1 MVKRAQMNPPGDGRA
16 AESADAADAVVVR
29 DLTARGVRV
38 RFSEAGTG
46 APVFLLHGFLQTR
59 ASFEGIRSLLARS
72 FRVIVPD
79 FPGFG
84 ESEKPDPVR
93 YAYGHHEFASVVAD
107 LASALS
113 LGRVSVC
120 GAGMGASVALMFGG
134 EHKDLVHK
142 LVLISPVVYEHT
154 PNAMERVL
162 SWPVVGSLVMK
173 QVVNKR
179 LFSMHLA
186 RTLYKGSR
194 DEHEEITS
202 RYYDAFNTPAS
213 RQAAHATL
221 RGTLDSRPLVA
232 ALPRIV
238 APTLIVCGRNDTR
251 VPLAHARKLSR
262 EIAGANLA
270 VLDCGHAVAEEAPS
284 ELAQAV
290 TSFLGKK
297 R

>member
-1 MVKRAQMNPPGDGRA
+1 MQSGDEHA
-16 AESADAADAVVVR
+16 AMAREAVVVR

-38 RFSEAGTG
+38 RFSEAGEG

-59 ASFEGIRSLLARS
+59 AAFEGIRGLLARQ

-107 LASALS
+107 LVSALG

-120 GAGMGASVALMFGG
+120 GAGMGACVALMFGG
-134 EHKDLVHK
+134 EHKDLLHK
-142 LVLISPVVYEHT
+142 LVLISPAVYELA
-154 PNAMERVL
+154 PSAMERVL
-162 SWPVVGSLVMK
+162 ALPIIGGLVMK

-179 LFSMHLA
+179 LFAMHLS
-186 RTLYKGSR
+186 RTLFKGSR
-194 DEHEEITS
+194 EAHDNATS
-202 RYYDAFNTPAS
+202 LYYDAFNTPAS

-221 RGTLDSRPLVA
+221 RGTLDARPLVA

-251 VPLAHARKLSR
+251 VPLTHARKLSR
-262 EIAGANLA
+262 EIAGASLS
-270 VLDCGHAVAEEAPS
+270 VLDCGHAVAEEAPD
-284 ELAQAV
+284 ELAHAV
-290 TSFLGKK
+290 SAFLGRK

>member
-1 MVKRAQMNPPGDGRA
+1 MQSGDEHTAKTR
-16 AESADAADAVVVR
+16 EAVVVR

-38 RFSEAGTG
+38 RFSEAGEG

-59 ASFEGIRSLLARS
+59 ESFEGIRGLLARQ

-107 LASALS
+107 LVSALG

-134 EHKDLVHK
+134 EHKDLLHK
-142 LVLISPVVYEHT
+142 LVLVSPVVYENAQ
-154 PNAMERVL
+154 NAMERVMSL
-162 SWPVVGSLVMK
+162 PIIGSLVMK

-194 DEHEEITS
+194 EPHEDATS
-202 RYYDAFNTPAS
+202 HYYDAFNTPAS

-221 RGTLDSRPLVA
+221 RGTLDARPLVA

-251 VPLAHARKLSR
+251 VPLTHARKLSR
-262 EIAGANLA
+262 EIAGASLS
-270 VLDCGHAVAEEAPS
+270 VLDCGHAVAEEAPT
-284 ELAQAV
+284 ELAHAV